1 MNLRNTTAL
10 VTGGSSGIGLS
21 IAKAL
26 IDAGSKVAITG
37 RNQDRL
43 AEAAKAIGAHPIKA
57 DVSSDEDVTRTYR
70 EFFDKFGHLDIL
82 VNNAAFG
89 ERRSLV
95 DMDREKFNAILQTNV
110 IGMMLMSREAA
121 KHFVERK
128 AGNIINIGSTARRA
142 RRGGRHVLLREQVCG
157 ARYDRMLARRAAAT
171 QRPGVPRQSERGS
184 DQLCG
189 HRRLPAGRQE
199 PDQAAV
205 GGYRAHRESDARDER
220 SRLYDGVDGLRD
232 QSERLRSL
240 DSGLSN
246 HEAHMRDV
254 FAIARR
260 ARAHGNRPFGAMLVA
275 GNGAVLAVA
284 ENSQITEEQI
294 LAHAEMNLL
303 HRAVQ
308 DFAPDVLATSTL
320 YTSAEP
326 CAMCAGA
333 IFWSGIRR
341 LVFGLS
347 ADRLH
352 QLSGFSP
359 EALVLSA
366 RDILASAGRQVEIV
380 GPVFESEAEAILREG
395 EF

>member
-1 MNLRNTTAL
+1 
-10 VTGGSSGIGLS
+10 
-21 IAKAL
+21 
-26 IDAGSKVAITG
+26 
-37 RNQDRL
+37 
-43 AEAAKAIGAHPIKA
+43 
-57 DVSSDEDVTRTYR
+57 
-70 EFFDKFGHLDIL
+70 
-82 VNNAAFG
+82 
-89 ERRSLV
+89 
-95 DMDREKFNAILQTNV
+95 
-110 IGMMLMSREAA
+110 
-121 KHFVERK
+121 
-128 AGNIINIGSTARRA
+128 
-142 RRGGRHVLLREQVCG
+142 
-157 ARYDRMLARRAAAT
+157 
-171 QRPGVPRQSERGS
+171 
-184 DQLCG
+184 
-189 HRRLPAGRQE
+189 
-199 PDQAAV
+199 
-205 GGYRAHRESDARDER
+205 
-220 SRLYDGVDGLRD
+220 
-232 QSERLRSL
+232 L

-246 HEAHMRDV
+246 HEAHMREV

-308 DFAPDVLATSTL
+308 NFAPDVLATATL

-333 IFWSGIRR
+333 IFWSGVSR

-352 QLSGFSP
+352 QLTGFSP
-359 EALVLSA
+359 QTLVPSA

-380 GPVFESEAEAILREG
+380 GPIFESEAETILKEG